1 LQHADLPA
9 HHAVGLSPPVRR
21 RELRRGRRRPQPCAE
36 GGRGHAAG
44 GGEPGESRGGE
55 PGGDGPYIAER
66 ELERC
71 GKLCVGRGGGEPV
84 AAGGGGE
91 RAVGGVGKVV
101 VTPAA
106 QCVEDAALPG
116 THGQL
121 LGARP
126 PRLPLEALS
135 RAGQPA
141 REHSCSVRDETG

>member
-1 LQHADLPA
+1 L
-9 HHAVGLSPPVRR
+9 GCRR
-21 RELRRGRRRPQPCAE
+21 RYGAESCAEGVGVQPCAE

-44 GGEPGESRGGE
+44 GGEPGEGRGGE
-55 PGGDGPYIAER
+55 PGGDGPYSAER

-91 RAVGGVGKVV
+91 RAVGGV
-101 VTPAA
+101 TARYESHQH
-106 QCVEDAALPG
+106 QCGEDAALPG

-121 LGARP
+121 VVARP

-141 REHSCSVRDETG
+141 REHSCSVRDETS